1 MKYKV
6 GDKVRIR
13 EDLVEE
19 EDYGGAITVDD
30 MVNMSGDVVT
40 IESVVQISDKGFVYH
55 IVEDSD
61 KYDWTSAMFEPVEE
75 ELTAEEAIKIQAEMC
90 RSVMCKDCAINK
102 FGYDIGYGCCEYRS
116 KNPDKVLKILKQW
129 KKDHEK
135 KQVEIE
141 IAYIIRVMKEEGDN
155 ETCIYTYEV
164 DISKEDINEKMKEL
178 VKKCY
183 EEHGGKIYA
192 KYECIYRV
200 KS

>member
-19 EDYGGAITVDD
+19 KVYGGAITVDD

-40 IESVVQISDKGFVYH
+40 IESVAQISDKGFIYQ

-61 KYDWTSAMFEPVEE
+61 KYDWASEMFEPVEE

-90 RSVMCKDCAINK
+90 RSVMCKDCTINK
-102 FGYDIGYGCCEYRS
+102 FWYDTRYGCCEYRS

-129 KKDHEK
+129 KKEHEK

-141 IAYIIRVMKEEGDN
+141 IAYIIRVMKEEGDD
-155 ETCIYTYEV
+155 EICIFTYEV